1 MIQCADLCQ
10 KPNLLTHSLD
20 EKLGSAMPLRR
31 PEFEYRVD
39 LLLVTYCYW
48 PGRIRTSGSFLIR
61 WYPSSSDR

>member
-1 MIQCADLCQ
+1 MCCICVKSQIYL
-10 KPNLLTHSLD
+10 HIVSLD

-31 PEFEYRVD
+31 PEFEYRLD